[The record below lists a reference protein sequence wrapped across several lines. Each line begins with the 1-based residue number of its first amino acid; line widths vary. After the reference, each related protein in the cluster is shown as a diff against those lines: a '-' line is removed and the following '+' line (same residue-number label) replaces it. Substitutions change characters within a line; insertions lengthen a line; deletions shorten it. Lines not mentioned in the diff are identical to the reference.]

1 MNSKFNTLFL
11 SFMLLGNVMTVWAV
25 NTTLNVNA
33 IANEVLPDTPVEYV
47 YHGNGYDNGL
57 KIQKIKT
64 GRKDMAGNDEVYL
77 LMIVKVVNDT
87 FYLVPDNHVYP
98 LFFREFRNNFKIE
111 VDSDGYRLGNST
123 GGYHYLMAQ
132 AKFATIMWDGTDY
145 AFVQNHDKK
154 NTERGYLRIQ
164 LAEDFELLKS
174 ESAKL
179 WESIDSYYAKLLA
192 DIKGKKYDDMMSKFD
207 GKKIVL
213 QRSQSS
219 GIGSNNLSDIPKI
232 TFNRDENGNLK
243 ELVLWYSFIDGKYYD
258 KPEFKKT
265 ITKAANGL
273 FFVTNDN
280 EALTG
285 NLNGYF
291 IPYSEGFL
299 IISDPVI
306 EQYGFGTVPECDIS
320 AAGILNVWDMELFN
334 IQKDGLLFFS
344 EEVHNILGGVFY
356 DDILKQYYM
365 DWWKTKYIE
374 MSYQRSKDKRNIKIW
389 LPEYLKA
396 VVETAK

>member
-1 MNSKFNTLFL
+1 
-11 SFMLLGNVMTVWAV
+11 
-25 NTTLNVNA
+25 
-33 IANEVLPDTPVEYV
+33 
-47 YHGNGYDNGL
+47 
-57 KIQKIKT
+57 
-64 GRKDMAGNDEVYL
+64 
-77 LMIVKVVNDT
+77 
-87 FYLVPDNHVYP
+87 
-98 LFFREFRNNFKIE
+98 
-111 VDSDGYRLGNST
+111 
-123 GGYHYLMAQ
+123 MAQ
-132 AKFATIMWDGTDY
+132 AKFATIMWEGTDY

-219 GIGSNNLSDIPKI
+219 GIGSRPLSDIPKI